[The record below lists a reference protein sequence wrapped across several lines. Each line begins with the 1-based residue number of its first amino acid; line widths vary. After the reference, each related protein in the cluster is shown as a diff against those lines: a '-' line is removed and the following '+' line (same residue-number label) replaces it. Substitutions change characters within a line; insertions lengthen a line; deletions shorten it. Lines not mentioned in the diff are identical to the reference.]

1 MTGGL
6 GFVTDMMNRDKANRT
21 LLKDIKEWRKKSVKA
36 HIPKTSLADIKW
48 EEDKLEN
55 TKSTLEEIKNIQN
68 SARKNK
74 IRELIF
80 WTILVLGLLT
90 LFTFLLIRYII

>member
-6 GFVTDMMNRDKANRT
+6 GFVTDMMNRDRANRT

-36 HIPKTSLADIKW
+36 HIPKASIADIEW

-55 TKSTLEEIKNIQN
+55 LESTLAEIKNIRN
-68 SARKNK
+68 SARKDK
-74 IRELIF
+74 IRELVF
-80 WTILVLGLLT
+80 LTILVLGLLT
-90 LFTFLLIRYII
+90 LFTFLVLRFII

>member
-36 HIPKTSLADIKW
+36 HIPKASLANIKW
-48 EEDKLEN
+48 EEDKFEN
-55 TKSTLEEIKNIQN
+55 TESTLAEIKYIRN
-68 SARKNK
+68 SARKNR
-74 IRELIF
+74 IRELVF
-80 WTILVLGLLT
+80 WTILVLVLLT

>member
-6 GFVTDMMNRDKANRT
+6 GFVTDMMNRDKANRS

-36 HIPKTSLADIKW
+36 HRPKASLADIKW

-55 TKSTLEEIKNIQN
+55 KESTLAEIKNIQN

-74 IRELIF
+74 NRELIF
-80 WTILVLGLLT
+80 WTLLVSGLLT

>member
-6 GFVTDMMNRDKANRT
+6 GFVTDMMNRDKANRA
-21 LLKDIKEWRKKSVKA
+21 LLKDIKEWRKKAVKA
-36 HIPKTSLADIKW
+36 HIPNASLDDIKW
-48 EEDKLEN
+48 EEDKFEN
-55 TKSTLEEIKNIQN
+55 TESTLVEIKNIQN

-80 WTILVLGLLT
+80 WTIVVLGLLT
-90 LFTFLLIRYII
+90 LFVFLMIRY

>member
-36 HIPKTSLADIKW
+36 HIPKASLANIKW

-55 TKSTLEEIKNIQN
+55 TKPTLAEIKNIQN

-74 IRELIF
+74 IRELVFGI
-80 WTILVLGLLT
+80 ILVLGLLT
-90 LFTFLLIRYII
+90 LFTLLLLRYII

>member
-36 HIPKTSLADIKW
+36 HIPKASLDNIIW
-48 EEDKLEN
+48 EEDKFEN
-55 TKSTLEEIKNIQN
+55 TESSLAEIKKIQS

-74 IRELIF
+74 MRELIF
-80 WTILVLGLLT
+80 WTILVIGLLIV
-90 LFTFLLIRYII
+90 FTFLLVRYII

>member
-6 GFVTDMMNRDKANRT
+6 GFVTDMMNRDRANRT

-36 HIPKTSLADIKW
+36 HIPKASIADIKW

-55 TKSTLEEIKNIQN
+55 LESTLAEIKNIRN
-68 SARKNK
+68 SARKDK
-74 IRELIF
+74 IRELVF
-80 WTILVLGLLT
+80 LTILVLGLLT
-90 LFTFLLIRYII
+90 LFTFLVLRFII